1 MVRIFVLL
9 IGFFLEGAVKRL
21 LLGAGL
27 ALVSAVSIQTFFD
40 QKINQALSQT
50 GYMDNWIL
58 GLMAVAKFDICLSI
72 VLSAVAA
79 RVVISSASLTLS
91 KIK

>member
-1 MVRIFVLL
+1 
-9 IGFFLEGAVKRL
+9 
-21 LLGAGL
+21 
-27 ALVSAVSIQTFFD
+27 
-40 QKINQALSQT
+40 
-50 GYMDNWIL
+50 MDNWIL